1 MSSCGFC
8 VSHEREQ
15 YFYLGKR
22 KLGLTPYGDRI
33 VSGRTLERCR
43 GVRRVFH
50 RALLDG
56 YQQVT
61 LLVTYALRGILGSR
75 GTPHPCTRWS
85 SGDLPARARFVFP
98 GCLQPGPGPV
108 PARSHHLRSASRPC
122 PAPRGAGAEQHPARP
137 AQPQLGQ
144 PPPDPIA
151 LCPCPESPRRRRWPM
166 DPEAAGDELSRL
178 RALFL
183 ACDASGSGRIERE
196 DFAAL
201 CAELRVRPAE
211 AEAIFQRLDSDRDGA
226 ITFPEFARGFR
237 GATRPQR
244 GGSEPGSEDMEEE
257 EEASAAW
264 VASGL
269 EQPWKDFE
277 VRLGDE
283 ARYIPR

>member
-1 MSSCGFC
+1 
-8 VSHEREQ
+8 
-15 YFYLGKR
+15 
-22 KLGLTPYGDRI
+22 
-33 VSGRTLERCR
+33 
-43 GVRRVFH
+43 
-50 RALLDG
+50 
-56 YQQVT
+56 
-61 LLVTYALRGILGSR
+61 
-75 GTPHPCTRWS
+75 
-85 SGDLPARARFVFP
+85 
-98 GCLQPGPGPV
+98 
-108 PARSHHLRSASRPC
+108 
-122 PAPRGAGAEQHPARP
+122 
-137 AQPQLGQ
+137 
-144 PPPDPIA
+144 
-151 LCPCPESPRRRRWPM
+151 M

-183 ACDASGSGRIERE
+183 ACDARGSGRIERE

-244 GGSEPGSEDMEEE
+244 GGSEPGAEDTAE